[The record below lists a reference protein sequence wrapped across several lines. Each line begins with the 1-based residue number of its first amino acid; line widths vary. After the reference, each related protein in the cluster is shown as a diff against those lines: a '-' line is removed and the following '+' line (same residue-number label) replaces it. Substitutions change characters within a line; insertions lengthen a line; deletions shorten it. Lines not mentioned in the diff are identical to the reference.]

1 MHPCGGIFQ
10 PACHRRLVSVLL
22 QAEEA
27 DFTAD
32 LHGNWT
38 LENAKSRL
46 HQFLQTH
53 HIKAEY
59 KYTVV
64 GPDHGRFDVTG
75 CLLH

>member
-1 MHPCGGIFQ
+1 
-10 PACHRRLVSVLL
+10 V

-46 HQFLQTH
+46 HQFLQTNR
-53 HIKAEY
+53 IKADY
-59 KYTVV
+59 KYNVV
-64 GPDHGRFDVTG
+64 GPDHNRSCYDNG
-75 CLLH
+75 CTI

>member
-1 MHPCGGIFQ
+1 VVVTVC
-10 PACHRRLVSVLL
+10 CS

-38 LENAKSRL
+38 LENGKGRL
-46 HQFLQTH
+46 HQFLQTNK
-53 HIKAEY
+53 IKADY

-64 GPDHGRFDVTG
+64 GPDHTRFDMNG
-75 CLLH
+75 